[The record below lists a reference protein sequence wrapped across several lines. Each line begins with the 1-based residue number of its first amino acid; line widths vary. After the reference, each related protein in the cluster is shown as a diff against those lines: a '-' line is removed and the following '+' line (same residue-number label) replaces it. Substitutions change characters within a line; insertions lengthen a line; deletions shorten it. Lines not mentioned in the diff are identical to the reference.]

1 MSQPPELSGQKGAIL
16 IVSLIITLVITTMG
30 MGLFYIG
37 NRSVD
42 QIEAHTDRSETLYS
56 AEACVDAAV
65 RWLNV
70 QSEAGVPCIDINPP
84 GEVCHW
90 IGSAVISASNPSMDD
105 WRVAGESSAVRA
117 LKFQGRMAKHEHF
130 CRITLTATLAA
141 SGPKYI
147 YKIESSGIGPKQA
160 RTNIE
165 VIASITAGGS
175 SDGGN
180 DVGQGTE
187 YNDPES

>member
-16 IVSLIITLVITTMG
+16 VVSLIITLVITTMG

-65 RWLNV
+65 RWLDAE
-70 QSEAGVPCIDINPP
+70 SEGGVPCIDIEPA
-84 GEVCHW
+84 GEVCHR
-90 IGSAVISASNPSMDD
+90 IGSAALGATNPSMDD
-105 WRVAGESSAVRA
+105 WSDNGTSGSSAVRA
-117 LKFQGRMAKHEHF
+117 SKFKGRMAKHEYF
-130 CRITLTATLAA
+130 CKITLTATLAA
-141 SGPKYI
+141 LGPKYI
-147 YKIESSGIGPKQA
+147 YEIVSSGIGPKQA
-160 RTNIE
+160 RTNLV

-175 SDGGN
+175 SDGGS
-180 DVGQGTE
+180 DVGQANE
-187 YNDPES
+187 Y

>member
-1 MSQPPELSGQKGAIL
+1 MSQPFELSGQKGAIL
-16 IVSLIITLVITTMG
+16 VVSLIITLVITTMG

-65 RWLNV
+65 RWLDAE
-70 QSEAGVPCIDINPP
+70 SEGGVPCIDIEPA
-84 GEVCHW
+84 GEVCHR
-90 IGSAVISASNPSMDD
+90 IGSAALGATNPSMDD

-117 LKFQGRMAKHEHF
+117 SKFQGRMAKHEYF
-130 CRITLTATLAA
+130 CSITLTATLAA
-141 SGPKYI
+141 LGPKYI
-147 YKIESSGIGPKQA
+147 YSIASSGVGPKQA
-160 RTNIE
+160 RTNLV

-175 SDGGN
+175 SDGGS
-180 DVGQGTE
+180 DVGQANE
-187 YNDPES
+187 Y

>member
-1 MSQPPELSGQKGAIL
+1 MNQPPELSGQKGAIL

-65 RWLNV
+65 RWLDAE
-70 QSEAGVPCIDINPP
+70 SELGVPCITIDPP
-84 GEVCHW
+84 GEVCHR
-90 IGSAVISASNPSMDD
+90 IGSAALGATNPSMDD
-105 WRVAGESSAVRA
+105 WRVTGESSAVRA
-117 LKFQGRMAKHEHF
+117 LKFQRRMAKHEYF
-130 CRITLTATLAA
+130 CSITLTATLPA

-147 YKIESSGIGPKQA
+147 YTILSSGVGPKQA
-160 RTNIE
+160 RTNLG
-165 VIASITAGGS
+165 VIASITAGGPS
-175 SDGGN
+175 EGGN
-180 DVGQGTE
+180 DVGQANE
-187 YNDPES
+187 Y

>member
-1 MSQPPELSGQKGAIL
+1 MSQPFELSGQKGAIL
-16 IVSLIITLVITTMG
+16 VVSLIITLVITTMG

-65 RWLNV
+65 RWLDAE
-70 QSEAGVPCIDINPP
+70 SEGGVPCIDIEPA
-84 GEVCHW
+84 GEVCHR
-90 IGSAVISASNPSMDD
+90 IGSAALGATNPSMDY

-117 LKFQGRMAKHEHF
+117 SKFQGRMAKHEYF
-130 CRITLTATLAA
+130 CEITLTATLAA
-141 SGPKYI
+141 LGPKYI
-147 YKIESSGIGPKQA
+147 YSIASSGIGPKQA
-160 RTNIE
+160 RTNLQ

-175 SDGGN
+175 SDEGN
-180 DVGQGTE
+180 DVGQANE
-187 YNDPES
+187 Y

>member
-56 AEACVDAAV
+56 AEACVDVAV
-65 RWLNV
+65 RWLDAE
-70 QSEAGVPCIDINPP
+70 SEGGVPCIDIEPA
-84 GEVCHW
+84 GEVCHR
-90 IGSAVISASNPSMDD
+90 IGSAALGATNPSMDD

-117 LKFQGRMAKHEHF
+117 SKFQGRMAKHEYF
-130 CRITLTATLAA
+130 CRNYVNRNVGCF
-141 SGPKYI
+141 GPQI
-147 YKIESSGIGPKQA
+147 YL
-160 RTNIE
+160 
-165 VIASITAGGS
+165 
-175 SDGGN
+175 
-180 DVGQGTE
+180 
-187 YNDPES
+187 

>member
-56 AEACVDAAV
+56 AEACVDVAV
-65 RWLNV
+65 RWLDAE
-70 QSEAGVPCIDINPP
+70 SEGGVPCIEEPA
-84 GEVCHW
+84 GEVCRRFPEAL
-90 IGSAVISASNPSMDD
+90 GAPNPKMSDN
-105 WRVAGESSAVRA
+105 WRAGESSAVRA
-117 LKFQGRMAKHEHF
+117 SKFQGRMAKHEYF
-130 CRITLTATLAA
+130 CSITLTATLAA
-141 SGPKYI
+141 LGPKYI
-147 YKIESSGIGPKQA
+147 YSIASSGVGPKQA
-160 RTNIE
+160 RTNLV

-175 SDGGN
+175 SDGGS
-180 DVGQGTE
+180 DVGQANE
-187 YNDPES
+187 Y

>member
-16 IVSLIITLVITTMG
+16 VVSLIITLVITTMG

-65 RWLNV
+65 RWLDAE
-70 QSEAGVPCIDINPP
+70 SEGGVPCIDIEPA
-84 GEVCHW
+84 GEVCHR
-90 IGSAVISASNPSMDD
+90 IGSAALGATNPSMDD

-117 LKFQGRMAKHEHF
+117 LKFQGRMAKHEYF
-130 CRITLTATLAA
+130 CEITLTATLAA
-141 SGPKYI
+141 LGPKYI
-147 YKIESSGIGPKQA
+147 YEIVSSGIGPKQA
-160 RTNIE
+160 RTNLQ

-180 DVGQGTE
+180 DVGQANE
-187 YNDPES
+187 Y

>member
-1 MSQPPELSGQKGAIL
+1 MSQPFELSGQKGAIL
-16 IVSLIITLVITTMG
+16 VVSLIITLVITTMG

-42 QIEAHTDRSETLYS
+42 QIAAHTDRSETLYS

-65 RWLNV
+65 RWLDAE
-70 QSEAGVPCIDINPP
+70 SEGGVPCIDIEPA
-84 GEVCHW
+84 GEVCHR
-90 IGSAVISASNPSMDD
+90 IGSAALGATNPSMDD

-117 LKFQGRMAKHEHF
+117 LKFQGRMAKHEYF
-130 CRITLTATLAA
+130 CEITLTATLAA
-141 SGPKYI
+141 LGPKYI
-147 YKIESSGIGPKQA
+147 YEIVSSGIGPKQA
-160 RTNIE
+160 RTNLQ

-180 DVGQGTE
+180 DVGQANE
-187 YNDPES
+187 Y

>member
-1 MSQPPELSGQKGAIL
+1 MSQPFELSGQKGAIL
-16 IVSLIITLVITTMG
+16 VVSLIITLVITTMG

-65 RWLNV
+65 RWLDAE
-70 QSEAGVPCIDINPP
+70 SEGGVPCIDIEPA
-84 GEVCHW
+84 GEVCHR
-90 IGSAVISASNPSMDD
+90 IGSAALGATNPSMDD

-117 LKFQGRMAKHEHF
+117 LKFQGRMAKHEYF
-130 CRITLTATLAA
+130 CSITLTATLAA
-141 SGPKYI
+141 LGPKYI
-147 YKIESSGIGPKQA
+147 YQIESSGVGPKQA
-160 RTNIE
+160 RTNLQ

-180 DVGQGTE
+180 DVGQANE
-187 YNDPES
+187 Y